1 MNGKESIL
9 PKHLSIPHTEQF
21 LGVLLLVSRN
31 KWRYFNPF
39 NFKIAIKCWG
49 IDVTNL
55 TTLTVY
61 DFTVNWR

>member
-9 PKHLSIPHTEQF
+9 LKHLSIPHTEQYIF

-31 KWRYFNPF
+31 KWKYFIPF

-49 IDVTNL
+49 IDLTNL
-55 TTLTVY
+55 TTLTFY
-61 DFTVNWR
+61 DFTVN